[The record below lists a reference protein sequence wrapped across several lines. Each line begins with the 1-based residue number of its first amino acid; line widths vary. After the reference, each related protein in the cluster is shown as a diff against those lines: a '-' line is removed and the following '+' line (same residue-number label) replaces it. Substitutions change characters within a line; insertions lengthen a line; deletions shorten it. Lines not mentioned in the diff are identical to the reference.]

1 MPPTLVVTRRLLL
14 LLLLRQRRHRPGT
27 GRDTR
32 SAELIGL
39 VLGEVADLVAR
50 GRRGADPCRPEG
62 VGAVRAGRRPK
73 IGVLRLMPEIGVM
86 LLPRST
92 DREGT
97 SQPVGGRE
105 GDRASPLL
113 EEGLLLTRL
122 VILLRDEAVDWTLDL
137 AGSEAAA
144 AKRHAAVAP
153 AVGGRW
159 GDHLRRHRMAM
170 AAVGTVAV
178 AGNPP
183 ASLMALRA
191 AHHSRS
197 KLLLEF
203 GDQRVPLLNLGHG
216 LTVLRLLSPHSLMEF
231 LYGTLGS
238 QLLGIVLLL
247 QAGDVCAVLLHHPGH
262 IGTVG
267 PLLAGVYQQL
277 LQEKLGGLSG
287 DIELVQERA
296 TYLVV
301 WKMARRGLICEEGL
315 ERRFRYVRHGARGI
329 CDNQLGE
336 VGLSKGAAALGAVGR
351 LGKVIECTF

>member
-1 MPPTLVVTRRLLL
+1 
-14 LLLLRQRRHRPGT
+14 
-27 GRDTR
+27 
-32 SAELIGL
+32 
-39 VLGEVADLVAR
+39 
-50 GRRGADPCRPEG
+50 
-62 VGAVRAGRRPK
+62 
-73 IGVLRLMPEIGVM
+73 MPEIGVM
-86 LLPRST
+86 QLPRGT

-97 SQPVGGRE
+97 SQPLVLPVGGRE
-105 GDRASPLL
+105 GDQASPLL

-144 AKRHAAVAP
+144 AAKRHAAVAP

-159 GDHLRRHRMAM
+159 GDHLRRHRMATV
-170 AAVGTVAV
+170 AVATVAV

-301 WKMARRGLICEEGL
+301 WKMARRGLI
-315 ERRFRYVRHGARGI
+315 
-329 CDNQLGE
+329 
-336 VGLSKGAAALGAVGR
+336 
-351 LGKVIECTF
+351 